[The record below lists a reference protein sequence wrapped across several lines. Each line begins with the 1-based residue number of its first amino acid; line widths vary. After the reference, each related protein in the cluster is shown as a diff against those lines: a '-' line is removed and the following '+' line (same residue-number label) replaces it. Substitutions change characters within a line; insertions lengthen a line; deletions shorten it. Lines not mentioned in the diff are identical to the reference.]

1 MHQLRTLLRSSKLFF
16 EPLHRN
22 PNSNFLRRKNFSTN
36 DRPAVILGVETS
48 CDDTGIAIVDSTGK
62 VLGEAHNSQITFHL
76 PLGGINPPNARTLH
90 LQNIQSVYEECL
102 RFADLKL
109 SDVDAIA
116 VTVEPG
122 LPLSLIVGRDFA
134 LNLSRIADKPLIPIH
149 HMKAHALTARMTQK
163 VDFPFLV
170 MLISGGHSLL
180 TIAESPDE
188 FKLLGQTFDDAP
200 GEALDKVARR
210 LKLMNIL
217 EYSEISGGEAIE
229 LAARKANNPD
239 QFNFPGILMNY
250 RDCNF
255 SFSGLKNI
263 ARRHIMDQEE
273 THNIK
278 LDAIIPDVNNLCAGF
293 LMAMTRH
300 LCHRAQRAMEFVL
313 KKELF
318 PEDNRTFVVS
328 GGVAS
333 NNFIANALNK
343 VCQETEFRF
352 VRPPPRLCSDNGIMI
367 AWNGVE
373 KYLTN
378 SGILRDRNEI
388 DKVDIAHRSP
398 IGEDWRKIVLDE
410 GIKRKWVKLKFN
422 ELIDR

>member
-16 EPLHRN
+16 ELLHRN
-22 PNSNFLRRKNFSTN
+22 PNSHFLRRKNFSTN
-36 DRPAVILGVETS
+36 DRPAVILGIETS

-76 PLGGINPPNARTLH
+76 PLGGINPPNARALH

-102 RFADLKL
+102 RSADLKL

-134 LNLSRIADKPLIPIH
+134 LNLSRVADKPLIPIH
-149 HMKAHALTARMTQK
+149 HMKAHALTARMTQ
-163 VDFPFLV
+163 
-170 MLISGGHSLL
+170 
-180 TIAESPDE
+180 
-188 FKLLGQTFDDAP
+188 
-200 GEALDKVARR
+200 KVARR

-229 LAARKANNPD
+229 LAARKADNPD
-239 QFNFPGILMNY
+239 QFNFPGILMSY

-293 LMAMTRH
+293 LISMTRH

-378 SGILRDRNEI
+378 SGVLRDRNEI